1 MARKNADM
9 QKLIEQR
16 DQLLREMEAIR
27 NKIAGLEMA
36 ISLLN
41 TEGSPSTGRSQNS
54 VKGVLLT
61 LLNEVG
67 MGGLT
72 AAAAVDMANKRGITL
87 HAGSVGSTL
96 SRLKSMG
103 VVVLDGNR
111 YILSDFMPKEERP
124 PNVVQPAVWGGGPAK

>member
-1 MARKNADM
+1 MAGKKADM
-9 QKLIEQR
+9 QKLIDQR

-27 NKIAGLEMA
+27 NKVVGLEMA

-41 TEGSPSTGRSQNS
+41 TEGASATGRSQSS

-61 LLNEVG
+61 LLQEVG

-72 AAAAVDMANKRGITL
+72 AAAAVEMANRRGITL

-124 PNVVQPAVWGGGPAK
+124 TLNVVQPVAWRPSK

>member
-1 MARKNADM
+1 M

-36 ISLLN
+36 ISLLG
-41 TEGSPSTGRSQNS
+41 TEGSSSTGRSQNS

-61 LLNEVG
+61 LLKEVG
-67 MGGLT
+67 MGGIT
-72 AAAAVDMANKRGITL
+72 ASAAVEMANKRGITL

-124 PNVVQPAVWGGGPAK
+124 LNVVQPAAWGGGPAK

>member
-16 DQLLREMEAIR
+16 DQLLREMEALR
-27 NKIAGLEMA
+27 NKVVGLEMA
-36 ISLLN
+36 INLIN
-41 TEGSPSTGRSQNS
+41 TDGTSATGKSQKS

-61 LLNEVG
+61 LLREVG

-72 AAAAVDMANKRGITL
+72 ASAAVEMANRRGITL

-103 VVVLDGNR
+103 VAVLDGNR
-111 YILSDFMPKEERP
+111 YILSDFMPKEEKP
-124 PNVVQPAVWGGGPAK
+124 VLSVVQPAWGVLPK